1 MVNRQGLG
9 LVEVL
14 ITLLLMGI
22 AIIPIFGMFTGN
34 VRQVAFNGERAIAQ
48 ALAQQVIERYRYER
62 LDYLKKSFSDYESS
76 KLLLTSDPL
85 LVSLLNADDGFKR
98 AAAPFSRSLLFVPM
112 DGHRRCGQLV
122 CRVSWKA
129 GQKRESELFL
139 KTIVYDG
146 QVRNE
151 SR

>member
-34 VRQVAFNGERAIAQ
+34 VRHVAFNGERAIAQ
-48 ALAQQVIERYRYER
+48 MLAQQVIERYRYEG

-76 KLLLTSDPL
+76 KLVLAHDPL
-85 LVSLLNADDGFKR
+85 LNSLLNTDEGFKK
-98 AAAPFSRSLLFVPM
+98 AAAPFSRSLMFIPM
-112 DGHRRCGQLV
+112 EGHHRCGQLI
-122 CRVSWKA
+122 CRVSWRA
-129 GQKRESELFL
+129 GQKRDSELFL
-139 KTIVYDG
+139 KTIVCDG

-151 SR
+151 SK

>member
-1 MVNRQGLG
+1 MANRRGLG

-34 VRQVAFNGERAIAQ
+34 VRHVAFNGERAIAQ
-48 ALAQQVIERYRYER
+48 MLAQQVIERYRYER
-62 LDYLKKSFSDYESS
+62 VDYLRKTFSHSESS
-76 KLLLTSDPL
+76 KLVLANDPL
-85 LVSLLNADDGFKR
+85 LNNLLADESFKK
-98 AAAPFSRSLLFVPM
+98 AAASFSRSLLFLPM
-112 DGHRRCGQLV
+112 EGHERCGQLV
-122 CRVSWKA
+122 CKVSWKA
-129 GQKRESELFL
+129 GQKRESQLFL

-151 SR
+151 SK